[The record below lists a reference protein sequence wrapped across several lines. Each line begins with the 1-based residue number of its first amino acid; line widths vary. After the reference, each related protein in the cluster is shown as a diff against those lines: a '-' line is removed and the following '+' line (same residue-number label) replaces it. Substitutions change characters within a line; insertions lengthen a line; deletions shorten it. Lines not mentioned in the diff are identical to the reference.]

1 MQDWEN
7 LRHLAALA
15 RGGSLSAAARELGVE
30 HATVA
35 RRVAALEAESS
46 VRLVD
51 RRGRKLLLTP
61 EGERLA
67 AVAFRMER
75 EALAATRVAMAVRE
89 GVSGTVTVSAPP
101 ALAAARLAG
110 PMVRLQA
117 EHPGL
122 RIQISGEVR
131 EASLDRRE
139 ADIAVRLS
147 RPREG
152 DLTIVRLGEI
162 TFHFY
167 ASPAYLAATA
177 SERWS
182 FIGYGDAIMADAP
195 QSRRLQDFAD
205 GRPVGFLANTQ
216 ELHLAAARAGGG
228 VAILPD
234 FLAADDPALARVD
247 DGANPLRREIWL
259 AVHADL
265 RTAPAV
271 RVVVNA
277 LKEAI

>member
-35 RRVAALEAESS
+35 RRVGALEAETNI
-46 VRLVD
+46 RIVD

-67 AVAFRMER
+67 AVARRMER
-75 EALAATRVAMAVRE
+75 EALAVERVAMAARE

-101 ALAAARLAG
+101 AFAAARLAG

-122 RIQISGEVR
+122 RIQILGEVR
-131 EASLDRRE
+131 EASLDHRE
-139 ADIAVRLS
+139 ADIAVRLN
-147 RPREG
+147 RPREA
-152 DLTIVRLGEI
+152 DLRIVRLGEI
-162 TFHFY
+162 NFHFY
-167 ASPAYLAATA
+167 ASPAYLTATA
-177 SERWS
+177 AENWC
-182 FIGYGDAIMADAP
+182 FIAYGDGTMVDAP
-195 QSRRLQDFAD
+195 QSRRLREFAA
-205 GRPVGFLANTQ
+205 GRPVSFLANTA

-234 FLAADDPALARVD
+234 FLVADDPALMMVD
-247 DGANPLRREIWL
+247 DGAGPLRREIWL

-271 RVVVNA
+271 RAVVDA
-277 LKEAI
+277 LKAAI